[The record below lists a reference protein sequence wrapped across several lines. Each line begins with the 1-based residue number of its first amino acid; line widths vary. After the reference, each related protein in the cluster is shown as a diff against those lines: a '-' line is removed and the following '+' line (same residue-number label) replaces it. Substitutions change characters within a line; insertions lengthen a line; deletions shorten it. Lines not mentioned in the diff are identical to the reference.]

1 MEGQFIVDFFGIF
14 CIIKIMAENKK
25 EEPKLLD
32 KPVPIRD
39 ILLMTILSLEGKAW
53 AYLGLTSHPETQK
66 PEKDLTEARLAIDAI
81 DALFKII
88 EPSLSVEEKRDIQVR
103 LTNLRLNFV
112 KE

>member
-1 MEGQFIVDFFGIF
+1 EQ
-14 CIIKIMAENKK
+14 
-25 EEPKLLD
+25 KLLE

-66 PEKDLTEARLAIDAI
+66 PQKDLAEAKLAIDSI
-81 DALFKII
+81 DALFKIM
-88 EPSLSVEEKRDIQVR
+88 EPILSNEEKKDIQIR

>member
-1 MEGQFIVDFFGIF
+1 
-14 CIIKIMAENKK
+14 MAEEKK
-25 EEPKLLD
+25 EEQKLLE

-66 PEKDLTEARLAIDAI
+66 PQKDLAEAKLAIDSI
-81 DALFKII
+81 DALFKIM
-88 EPSLSVEEKRDIQVR
+88 EPILSNEEKKDIQIR